1 MGKEIIEAHKFDEAK
16 KGLKAFS
23 DESKTTYQIS
33 KVKSDGG
40 LFGLGNHKVTGT
52 ELNGIISQIQNY
64 LINAN
69 KCEMKIIEEFGE
81 VYNTFEA
88 LDKEYIQSILISIE
102 SAKKANSKAVKAQ
115 EDINK
120 TITVLS
126 SAIEQLSQFKEKLES
141 LEHLGNVDE
150 LYSNLEKLSDYVNSN
165 LVIKEAYEAQVNEF
179 NSSFCKINELMNL
192 LLQKSDFEIFTKK
205 NRLHRILAYCFIGVT
220 FSVSIVDLI
229 LNIIG
234 IF

>member
-1 MGKEIIEAHKFDEAK
+1 MGKEIIEAHKFDESK
-16 KGLKAFS
+16 KSLKAFS
-23 DESKTTYQIS
+23 DESKTTYEIS

-52 ELNGIISQIQNY
+52 ELNSIISQIQNY
-64 LINAN
+64 LIKAN
-69 KCEMKIIEEFGE
+69 ECEIKIIEEFGE
-81 VYNTFEA
+81 VYNTFEN

-102 SAKKANSKAVKAQ
+102 SAKKANSKSVKAQ

-120 TITVLS
+120 TIKILS
-126 SAIEQLSQFKEKLES
+126 AAIEQLSQFKQKLES

-165 LVIKEAYEAQVNEF
+165 LVIKDDYETQVNEF
-179 NSSFCKINELMNL
+179 NSSLSKINELMDL
-192 LLQKSDFEIFTKK
+192 LLQKSEFETFYKK
-205 NRLHRILAYCFIGVT
+205 NKLHRVLAYCFIGVT
-220 FSVSIVDLI
+220 FSVSLVDLI